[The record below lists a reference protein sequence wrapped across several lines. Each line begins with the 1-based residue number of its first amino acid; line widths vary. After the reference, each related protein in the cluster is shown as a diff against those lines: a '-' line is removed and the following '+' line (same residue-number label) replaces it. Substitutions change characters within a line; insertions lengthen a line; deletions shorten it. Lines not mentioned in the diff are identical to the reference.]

1 MEKNLI
7 MDRNL
12 LKEKAKAAK
21 KSNKKLVKR
30 LERVNGRKL
39 DQVVSTLH
47 DEVFEKIDC
56 LTCANCCSTTSPL
69 FKEKDIERLSKHLG
83 MKAGDFVQ
91 EYLRIDEDD
100 DYVFKGAPCP
110 FLGADNYCSVYE
122 ARPRACREYPHTDRK
137 QFQQIL
143 QLSLK
148 NTSICPAV
156 YEVFESLKQQF

>member
-1 MEKNLI
+1 

-100 DYVFKGAPCP
+100 DYVFKVLPVH
-110 FLGADNYCSVYE
+110 F
-122 ARPRACREYPHTDRK
+122 
-137 QFQQIL
+137 
-143 QLSLK
+143 
-148 NTSICPAV
+148 
-156 YEVFESLKQQF
+156 